1 MAYKKSKTLD
11 KRIALALDN
20 ELYIQFSELAHRN
33 RRNLS
38 DMVRIVMAEAVEFYN
53 KNSTT
58 TNQ

>member
-20 ELYIQFSELAHRN
+20 ELYIQFSDLAHRN

-38 DMVRIVMAEAVEFYN
+38 DMVRIVLAEAVQFDSKKSEAI
-53 KNSTT
+53 TE
-58 TNQ
+58 

>member
-11 KRIALALDN
+11 KRIALALDD

-58 TNQ
+58 TN

>member
-1 MAYKKSKTLD
+1 MAYKKPKTLD

-20 ELYIQFSELAHRN
+20 ELYIQFSDRAHRN

>member
-1 MAYKKSKTLD
+1 MAYKKPKTLD

-20 ELYIQFSELAHRN
+20 ELYIQFSDLAHRN